1 MFTVWLGQVTG
12 IHAESVP
19 GLACLALLAL
29 GLGGLYLWSWLGRSA
44 FLEARVE
51 ALGPLTQGGR
61 LSARLV
67 LCPKR
72 PLTLVPGGSSVLV
85 FTRKDWGDDSSRVY
99 EHRQPLD
106 LPTHLLHRHEQRFEI
121 ALRPGIPP
129 TSGPQESNGFF
140 APATERFASELH
152 VTVAIEHW
160 PDLVVRTP
168 VQVPSATSSAKGIG
182 RAR

>member
-12 IHAESVP
+12 IHGEGVT
-19 GLACLALLAL
+19 GLACLVLMAL
-29 GLGGLYLWSWLGRSA
+29 GIGGLYAWSWLARSA

-51 ALGPLTQGGR
+51 ALGPVTQGGR

-99 EHRQPLD
+99 EHRQPLA
-106 LPTHLLHRHEQRFEI
+106 LPTQLLHRHEQRFELG
-121 ALRPGIPP
+121 LRPGIPP
-129 TSGPQESNGFF
+129 TSGPRESNGFF
-140 APATERFASELH
+140 APATERFESELQ
-152 VTVAIEHW
+152 VTVAIEGW
-160 PDLVVRTP
+160 PDLVVRTK
-168 VQVPSATSSAKGIG
+168 VQVPSATSSAEGPG
-182 RAR
+182 WDR